1 MFSRGTIAMTSKHDI
16 GDPKLA
22 GIVEDKLVPIIAQV
36 IDSYGL
42 AGLGVGIVKD
52 GAVVLA
58 RGFGQRSLDTG
69 EPVTARSLFHMASVS
84 KPFVATAIIQLWES
98 GRLDLDA
105 PVTAYLPYFA
115 LKGGN
120 SGQITIRQ
128 MLSHTGGVPDTDSYS
143 WHQPEYDDEALERYV
158 RSLAGEAMIAA
169 PGERFAYSNPAFEVL
184 GDVIARVSGQSFE
197 SYVKSH
203 ILDPLGMQDS
213 TFLRQEVAP
222 ELATTPHF
230 GAPLVVLPNAYPY
243 HRAHAP
249 SSTLHS
255 SAADMCRWMLAN
267 LAHGTLAGR
276 PILNEASYETL
287 WHPQVVTGEETWGEV
302 SCLGWYR
309 GTYRGRPI
317 VHHSGSDPGYFS
329 DMVLLPEMQVG
340 VMVMSNAYC
349 ATAWGITDAALDLML
364 GLEPRAPRRPITVPV
379 GSVLQSA
386 GSEAAIA
393 EYRRLQATTPDE
405 YDFDGARF
413 NDVTWGAIEI
423 HRPQAVMPLLE
434 VWAALFPESAEAFEA
449 LGRAYLVTG
458 ESAAA
463 ARSLHT
469 ALKLNPESETIPN
482 LLQRLDGG

>member
-1 MFSRGTIAMTSKHDI
+1 MTSNHDI
-16 GDPKLA
+16 GHHKLVSIIEEKLA
-22 GIVEDKLVPIIAQV
+22 PIIEQV

-52 GAVVLA
+52 GAVLFA
-58 RGFGQRSLDTG
+58 EGFGQRSVDTG
-69 EPVTARSLFHMASVS
+69 EPVTAHSLFHMASVS
-84 KPFVATAIIQLWES
+84 KPFVATAIMQLWEG

-115 LKGGN
+115 LKGEN

-128 MLSHTGGVPDTDSYS
+128 MLSHTGGVPDTDNYF
-143 WHQPEYDDEALERYV
+143 WHQPDYDDDALERYV
-158 RSLAGEAMIAA
+158 RSLAGEEMIAA
-169 PGERFAYSNPAFEVL
+169 PGERFSYSNPAFEVL
-184 GDVIARVSGQSFE
+184 GDVIAKVSGQSFE

-203 ILDPLGMQDS
+203 ILDPLGMPDS
-213 TFLRQEVAP
+213 TFLRQAVAP

-230 GAPLVVLPNAYPY
+230 GAPLVVLPKAYPY
-243 HRAHAP
+243 NRAHAP

-267 LAHGTLAGR
+267 LAHGTLDGR
-276 PILNEASYETL
+276 QILNEASYETL
-287 WHPQVVTGEETWGEV
+287 WQPQVVTGEETWSEV

-309 GTYRGRPI
+309 GTYRGRPV
-317 VHHSGSDPGYFS
+317 VHHSGSDPGYYA
-329 DMVLLPEMQVG
+329 DLVLLPEMRLG

-364 GLEPRAPRRPITVPV
+364 GLEPTAPQRPITMPV

-386 GSEAAIA
+386 GLDAAIA
-393 EYRRLQATTPDE
+393 EYRRLQATAPNE
-405 YDFDGARF
+405 YDFAEARF
-413 NDVTWGAIEI
+413 NDAAWGAIEI

-434 VWAALFPESAEAFEA
+434 VWAALFPKSSQAFEA
-449 LGRAYLVTG
+449 LGRAYLVSG
-458 ESAAA
+458 EPAAA

-469 ALKLNPESETIPN
+469 ALKLNPESETIPK